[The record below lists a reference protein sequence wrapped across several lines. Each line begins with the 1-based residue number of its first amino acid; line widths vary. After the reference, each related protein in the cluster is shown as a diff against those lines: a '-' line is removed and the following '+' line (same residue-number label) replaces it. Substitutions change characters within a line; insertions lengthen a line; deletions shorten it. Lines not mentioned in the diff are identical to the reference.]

1 MNHFS
6 KQIFVENP
14 IMLGSNK
21 KQQKAIDNK
30 FKNKKNIYDKS
41 ITDLRNNLSLQL
53 EALSNRDNSM
63 ATFVSVW

>member
-30 FKNKKNIYDKS
+30 FKNKKKY
-41 ITDLRNNLSLQL
+41 L
-53 EALSNRDNSM
+53 
-63 ATFVSVW
+63 

>member
-63 ATFVSVW
+63 VTFVSVW